1 MMFFVAN
8 RVYVQRGKAR
18 QASSARPPG
27 FQGGDQ
33 VLASDAKA
41 RYVQNSS
48 SKRARAR
55 LTLGLKITAFGK
67 NANREP
73 DD

>member
-1 MMFFVAN
+1 MFFVAN

-41 RYVQNSS
+41 RYVENSS
-48 SKRARAR
+48 SKRARA
-55 LTLGLKITAFGK
+55 
-67 NANREP
+67 
-73 DD
+73 DDVGVEDHGVWKECKS